1 MKNRHFIGDIKE
13 RGIAINASSSL
24 MKNTTIQSKRVV
36 IGGLEIIGLNFEPS
50 HDWIELLGMSHD
62 DNCLAVTGYV
72 GHVLGYLPTPKQI
85 LEGGYEVDGFKKYFE
100 FHGDWGTCRLDLRKS
115 IQRLILNKENKQ

>member
-1 MKNRHFIGDIKE
+1 
-13 RGIAINASSSL
+13 
-24 MKNTTIQSKRVV
+24 MKNTTIHSKRFV

-50 HDWIELLGMSHD
+50 HDWVELLGMSHD

-85 LEGGYEVDGFKKYFE
+85 LEGGYEVDGFKN
-100 FHGDWGTCRLDLRKS
+100 
-115 IQRLILNKENKQ
+115 ILNSMMTGVHALQTSENQFNG